1 MSAAR
6 KIGRGEP
13 FAVSAD
19 GKDDAARWRSVGH
32 RPNGS
37 GVVVTP
43 AITFVVP
50 GEPQGKGRAKFG
62 MGRTYT
68 PAKTVSY
75 EGLIAHEARLAMRGR
90 PLMTGALEMLVE
102 AFLTVPAS
110 DSGRMRAAKLAG
122 DIRPTKKPDWDN
134 AGKVVS
140 DACNKVVYGDDAQIV
155 RAVVE
160 KFYGDQP
167 RVAVT
172 VRPHSKSNN
181 VGE

>member
-1 MSAAR
+1 MSAVH
-6 KIGRGEP
+6 KTGRGEP
-13 FAVSAD
+13 LAVSAD
-19 GKDDAARWRSVGH
+19 GKDDAASRQSVGH

-43 AITFVVP
+43 EITFTVP
-50 GEPQGKGRAKFG
+50 GEPQGKARARSGRHG
-62 MGRTYT
+62 HYT

-90 PLMTGALEMLVE
+90 PLMAGPLEMLVS

-110 DSGRMRAAKLAG
+110 SSGRMRARKLAG
-122 DIRPTKKPDWDN
+122 EVLPTKKPDWDN

-140 DACNKVVYGDDAQIV
+140 DACNKVVYADDAQIV

-160 KFYGDQP
+160 KFYGDPP
-167 RVAVT
+167 RVVVT
-172 VRPHSKSNN
+172 VQSHK
-181 VGE
+181 GEA